1 MQRLLNANE
10 AARISD
16 RLHDNALLQVC
27 RKVWPGRQEEITSV
41 MVRAEDVF
49 FEVAW
54 LIDKLIDVESD
65 IDIKTLIG
73 GLWSTVFN
81 DIGYW
86 ASNVSKP
93 DRYLIASTVFRIATT
108 AFSLHWQSY
117 YCDILRDALL
127 GAIEEKRPEPANLHE
142 HQQQEK
148 QQQEL
153 FEAII
158 SCSTILNDWVNEYI
172 DNPNEWLTD
181 EIDLALNPSVTVKAG
196 KTKSRKVDKKSITDY
211 SRYSFQLNVNKK
223 LQEKKLETLYVML
236 SKRDDKGE
244 RLIDGELM
252 KYNELDE
259 EILSNVET
267 IKDERLKKTVIN
279 KYLFNQVFS
288 GQNTDVRIVWTGD
301 ANKLWYFINTLY
313 NYKVEI
319 ERGSEK
325 KVVRLLEKSGTGPG
339 LFEIVRSRFMNG
351 KKRKVLDER
360 TGKKVP
366 TSEPIEYEEN
376 AFNKYS
382 KANSPHDT
390 SVLDAI
396 IDKIAPQRFTSDKEA
411 IDEETNPWK
420 YGIKTPKESVELDG
434 DFHNTSHKGKNE

>member
-1 MQRLLNANE
+1 MQRLLNPSE
-10 AARISD
+10 AAKISE

-27 RKVWPGRQEEITSV
+27 SKVWPERQEEITSV

-54 LIDKLIDVESD
+54 LVDELVDIERD
-65 IDIKTLIG
+65 IDIKTLIS

-93 DRYLIASTVFRIATT
+93 DRYLIASTVFRIAAT

-117 YCDILRDALL
+117 YCDTLRDALL
-127 GAIEEKRPEPANLHE
+127 MVTDERCPAPEDLHAQ
-142 HQQQEK
+142 QQQER

-153 FEAII
+153 LEAIVL
-158 SCSTILNDWVNEYI
+158 CSGILNDWVNEYI
-172 DNPNEWLTD
+172 DNPDSWLTD
-181 EIDLALNPSVTVKAG
+181 EIDKALNPPQSIKPR
-196 KTKSRKVDKKSITDY
+196 KTESRKADKNLNSDY
-211 SRYSFQLNVNKK
+211 SRYSFQLNVNKRF
-223 LQEKKLETLYVML
+223 LEKKLETLYVML

-244 RLIDGELM
+244 RLIDGDLM

-259 EILSNVET
+259 DILPNIET
-267 IKDERLKKTVIN
+267 IKNDSLKKNAIN

-288 GQNTDVRIVWTGD
+288 GQNTDVRIVWTSD

-313 NYKVEI
+313 NFKVEI

-325 KVVRLLEKSGTGPG
+325 KVVRLLEKSGAGPG

-351 KKRKVLDER
+351 KKRKVHDDR
-360 TGKKVP
+360 TGKMVP
-366 TSEPIEYEEN
+366 TSEPIEYKEN

-382 KANSPHDT
+382 KANSPRDT

-396 IDKIAPQRFTSDKEA
+396 INKIAPPRIMSDKEA
-411 IDEETNPWK
+411 INEETNPWK